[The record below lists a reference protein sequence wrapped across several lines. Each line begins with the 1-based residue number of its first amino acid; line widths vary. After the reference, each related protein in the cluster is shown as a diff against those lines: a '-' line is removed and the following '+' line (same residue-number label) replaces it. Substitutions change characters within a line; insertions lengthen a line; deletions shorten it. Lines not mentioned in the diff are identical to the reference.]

1 MPPGIFRY
9 TVGAGRSRR
18 SITLCQEGWR
28 LKKRTATLLALV
40 LALAAVLGLW
50 LDFNAYESESRTLP
64 CEESGLILSI
74 TTFDGESE
82 STPLVKCFGHTWI
95 SLDNRSGHPVYL
107 KDCEIRDG
115 EQVTLSVWAV
125 RGLSGLLFNM
135 EPGYIRDYGRY
146 VGRRSLSANIGEEQ
160 LRTIEA
166 YIDREDGWTL
176 GGNCSRWSLRL
187 WNAVVEEDFALKTQ
201 TLVYTPERVE
211 KALCEFDCVET
222 DRDFSRAGNIFCL
235 RDGVRTELTLCS

>member
-1 MPPGIFRY
+1 
-9 TVGAGRSRR
+9 
-18 SITLCQEGWR
+18 
-28 LKKRTATLLALV
+28 
-40 LALAAVLGLW
+40 
-50 LDFNAYESESRTLP
+50 
-64 CEESGLILSI
+64 
-74 TTFDGESE
+74 
-82 STPLVKCFGHTWI
+82 
-95 SLDNRSGHPVYL
+95 
-107 KDCEIRDG
+107 
-115 EQVTLSVWAV
+115 
-125 RGLSGLLFNM
+125 M
-135 EPGYIRDYGRY
+135 EPAYIRDYGRY

-222 DRDFSRAGNIFCL
+222 DRDFPGREISSASVTGSERSWHYVPENEKPCPADACMRGGRRALPVQRRGL
-235 RDGVRTELTLCS
+235 RCYLI